1 MKRRSRR
8 AHTIGSSETLKSDGN
23 TFSFDENFVV
33 VLTKPPRLQ
42 VQVLDDEQAPTSQ
55 RKYVTIKKL
64 ALTLAVLYK
73 GLLLLLKTKSGYS

>member
-8 AHTIGSSETLKSDGN
+8 AHTIGSSETLKNDSN

-42 VQVLDDEQAPTSQ
+42 VQVLDETRPKSQ

-73 GLLLLLKTKSGYS
+73 GLLLLLKTKTWT

>member
-8 AHTIGSSETLKSDGN
+8 AHTIGSSETLKSDCN

-33 VLTKPPRLQ
+33 VLTEAPRLQ
-42 VQVLDDEQAPTSQ
+42 VQVLDETQDLKSQ

-73 GLLLLLKTKSGYS
+73 GLLLLLKTKTWT

>member
-8 AHTIGSSETLKSDGN
+8 AHTIGSSETLKSGSN

-33 VLTKPPRLQ
+33 VLTSPPRLQ
-42 VQVLDDEQAPTSQ
+42 VQVLDETQEKR

-73 GLLLLLKTKSGYS
+73 GLLLLLKTKTWT

>member
-8 AHTIGSSETLKSDGN
+8 AHTIGSSETLKSDN

-33 VLTKPPRLQ
+33 VLTEAPRLE
-42 VQVLDDEQAPTSQ
+42 VQVLDETQQKP

-64 ALTLAVLYK
+64 VLTLAVLYK
-73 GLLLLLKTKSGYS
+73 GLLLLLNTKTWT

>member
-8 AHTIGSSETLKSDGN
+8 AHTIGSSETLKSDCN

-33 VLTKPPRLQ
+33 VLTEAPRLQ
-42 VQVLDDEQAPTSQ
+42 VQVLDETQEKR

-73 GLLLLLKTKSGYS
+73 GLLLLLKTKTWT

>member
-8 AHTIGSSETLKSDGN
+8 AHTIGSSETLKNGSS
-23 TFSFDENFVV
+23 FSLDENFVV

-42 VQVLDDEQAPTSQ
+42 VQVLDDAQPPTSR

-73 GLLLLLKTKSGYS
+73 GLLLLLKTKTWT

>member
-8 AHTIGSSETLKSDGN
+8 AHTIGSSETLKNDSN

-33 VLTKPPRLQ
+33 VLTEAPRLQ
-42 VQVLDDEQAPTSQ
+42 VQVLDETQDLKSQ

-73 GLLLLLKTKSGYS
+73 GLLLLLKTKTWT

>member
-8 AHTIGSSETLKSDGN
+8 AHTIGSSETLKNDGN

-33 VLTKPPRLQ
+33 VLTKPPRLE
-42 VQVLDDEQAPTSQ
+42 VQVLDETQQ
-55 RKYVTIKKL
+55 KRRKYVTIKKL

-73 GLLLLLKTKSGYS
+73 GLLLLLKTKTWT